1 VPDYR
6 AYPLLGKA
14 RIAALRID
22 FVAQTDAEALDQA
35 KRLARGHKV
44 EVWQGARRIG
54 SVRGSQDVPQH

>member
-1 VPDYR
+1 MPDYR

-35 KRLARGHKV
+35 TRLARGHRI
-44 EVWQGARRIG
+44 EVWKGARRIG
-54 SVRGSQDVPQH
+54 FVRGTEDVVPR